1 MSELKSL
8 NDTKP
13 IDLHSALERIGG
25 DESLLH
31 ELIEIYIEDFLEK
44 HDLLKQAIEH
54 GDFNTIKE
62 IGHSLK
68 GSSGNL
74 SLTNLHETFYQ
85 IEMSGRE
92 EDIERARY
100 FFHVLNKEFQKLR
113 DFFPKQKTQ
122 FSG

>member
-1 MSELKSL
+1 MSELKNL

-13 IDLHSALERIGG
+13 IDLPSALERIGG

-31 ELIEIYIEDFLEK
+31 ELIKIYIEDFLEK
-44 HDLLKQAIEH
+44 HDLLKQAIDH
-54 GDFNTIKE
+54 GDFSTIKE

-74 SLTNLHETFYQ
+74 SLTNLHEISYQ
-85 IEMSGRE
+85 LETSGRE

-100 FFHVLNKEFQKLR
+100 FFHVLNQEFQKLR
-113 DFFPKQKTQ
+113 DFF
-122 FSG
+122 SE